1 MINKWFLLN
10 GPHRLRNGLLLA
22 MVIFITGW
30 LAFKRAYQYSLNDR
44 EKVMVT
50 SLLQHPKRG
59 TLVFILWRFR
69 LNLRQ
74 PGW

>member
-30 LAFKRAYQYSLNDR
+30 LAFKPGAYQYSLNDR
-44 EKVMVT
+44 EKVMSPHYCNT
-50 SLLQHPKRG
+50 PKRG
-59 TLVFILWRFR
+59 TLVLFC
-69 LNLRQ
+69 
-74 PGW
+74 GASG